1 MSEDKQPEEVPE
13 EVNETEL
20 TDRVGQLLEA
30 EAENL
35 NAPVRAQVNQAR
47 QAALDEMPAAKAR
60 LFSLAGIN
68 WGPVSA
74 VTLAICIVV
83 TIWVFDLSLLDP
95 AAEQAV
101 VSADEVLT
109 PEDIELP
116 LNDGGLEMI
125 DEQDF
130 YAWLDLELSSVA
142 EGMLP
147 EQRQRARER
156 LQNMDPERRE
166 KMRERWEGMSPE
178 DRAAAR
184 EHMQERHQKRLPPAQ
199 DSAGE

>member
-1 MSEDKQPEEVPE
+1 MSEDKQPEEIPDE
-13 EVNETEL
+13 LNESEL
-20 TDRVGQLLEA
+20 TDRVRQLPEA

-35 NAPVRAQVNQAR
+35 NAPARAQVNQAR
-47 QAALDEMPAAKAR
+47 LDEIPAAKTR
-60 LFSLAGIN
+60 LFHLGGIN

-74 VTLAICIVV
+74 VTLAICIFL
-83 TIWVFDLSLLDP
+83 TIWVFDLSMLDP
-95 AAEQAV
+95 AVEQTVAA
-101 VSADEVLT
+101 ADEVLT
-109 PEDIELP
+109 PEDIDLP

-130 YAWLDLELSSVA
+130 YAWLDLELSAVA

-156 LQNMDPERRE
+156 IQNMDPERRE
-166 KMRERWEGMSPE
+166 KMHKRWEGMTPE
-178 DRAAAR
+178 ERAAAR
-184 EHMQERHQKRLPPAQ
+184 EHMQERDQKRLPPAQ